1 MTIKLNIYLLYWY
14 FQQNQCLSIKK
25 HAVHKALRWHW
36 SYILNDI
43 MFVYFSVG
51 YDLDSIH
58 RQSNPVEAV
67 NSAQAIFIGKQG

>member
-1 MTIKLNIYLLYWY
+1 
-14 FQQNQCLSIKK
+14 
-25 HAVHKALRWHW
+25 
-36 SYILNDI
+36 

-58 RQSNPVEAV
+58 RQSNPVEAI